1 MTTAQ
6 AVGAVSREAAEW
18 YAIDWPAINRNVRR
32 LQVRIV
38 QATKASRWGRV
49 RALQRLLTH
58 SYSGKVLAVRRV
70 RENNGKKTP
79 GVDQEIWDTPEK
91 KTQAV
96 HALKRRGYQS
106 QPLRRVYIPKSDG
119 KTMRPLGIPT
129 MKDRAQQALYLLA
142 LAPVVETTADKNSY
156 GFRQQRSC
164 ADAMEQCFKALRSA
178 NTQWIL
184 EGDIKSFFDKISHD
198 WLLAHVPID
207 QVILQKWLKSGY
219 MEKHVLHETTDGTP
233 QGGIISPAL
242 ANCALDGLERLLRK
256 NYPAGKRLKS
266 LGGEKPCV
274 NLVRYADDFV
284 ITSKSKELLA
294 GEIKPLVEHFL
305 QERGLELS
313 PKKTVITHVEH
324 GFDFLGQNVRR
335 YPNGKLL
342 IKPSKKNVKT
352 FLEDIRRTIK
362 AAHGMSAADLID
374 QLNPKIR
381 GWANYHRHVVSKRTF
396 RRVDLMIFSSLWRW
410 ARRRHPNKSPRWVKP
425 KYFERR
431 RDRDWSFFGETCDDE
446 GRSNKVWLY
455 YAKSI
460 PIKRHVKV
468 KGEANPYDPTDETYF
483 EEREGAHM
491 LETFRGTRTLRY
503 LWYEQRGLCT
513 LCNTK
518 ITRITGWRLHYGV
531 PRAMGGSTAASNR
544 VLLHPE
550 CMTGFIVSVFPFR
563 NRVSS
568 KEAFEGLEL
577 GERKLS
583 RPVLRGPGGRKVA
596 GLPGIQL
603 SRPNA
608 KRKREI

>member
-1 MTTAQ
+1 MVLHTRELDESAHEAKQMTTAQ

-18 YAIDWPAINRNVRR
+18 YAIDWQAINRNVRR

-49 RALQRLLTH
+49 RALPRLLTH

-70 RENNGKKTP
+70 TENNGKKTP

-96 HALKRRGYQS
+96 HALKRRGYRS

-164 ADAMEQCFKALRSA
+164 ADAIEQCFRALRSA

-184 EGDIKSFFDKISHD
+184 EGDIKSCFDKISHD

-207 QVILQKWLKSGY
+207 RVILQKWLKSGY
-219 MEKHVLHETTDGTP
+219 MEKHVLHKATDGTP

-242 ANCALDGLERLLRK
+242 ANCELDGLERLLREK
-256 NYPAGKRLKS
+256 YPAGKRLKS

-284 ITSKSKELLA
+284 ITSKSKELLE

-335 YPNGKLL
+335 YLNGKLL

-352 FLEDIRRTIK
+352 FLDGIRRTIK
-362 AAHGMSAADLID
+362 AALGMSAADLIKE
-374 QLNPKIR
+374 LNPQLR

-396 RRVDLMIFSSLWRW
+396 NHVDYVIFHCLWRW
-410 ARRRHPNKSPRWVKP
+410 ARRRHPNKNPSWLKS
-425 KYFERR
+425 KYFERYR
-431 RDRDWSFFGETCDDE
+431 GRDWNFFEETCDHE
-446 GRSNKVWLY
+446 GTPNKVWLL
-455 YAKSI
+455 SI
-460 PIKRHVKV
+460 SRTPIKRHVKG
-468 KGEANPYDPTDETYF
+468 KSEANPYDPVYETYF
-483 EEREGAHM
+483 EKREGDHM
-491 LETFRGTRTLRY
+491 SETFRGTRTLRF
-503 LWYEQRGLCT
+503 LWHEQAGLCT
-513 LCNTK
+513 ECNER
-518 ITRITGWRLHYGV
+518 ITRITGWRLHYCV
-531 PRAMGGSTAASNR
+531 PRVLGGATSAENR

-550 CMTGFIVSVFPFR
+550 CHDKVHRQHISI
-563 NRVSS
+563 S
-568 KEAFEGLEL
+568 KPRLP
-577 GERKLS
+577 ERGV
-583 RPVLRGPGGRKVA
+583 RRA
-596 GLPGIQL
+596 
-603 SRPNA
+603 
-608 KRKREI
+608 

>member
-1 MTTAQ
+1 
-6 AVGAVSREAAEW
+6 
-18 YAIDWPAINRNVRR
+18 
-32 LQVRIV
+32 
-38 QATKASRWGRV
+38 
-49 RALQRLLTH
+49 
-58 SYSGKVLAVRRV
+58 
-70 RENNGKKTP
+70 
-79 GVDQEIWDTPEK
+79 
-91 KTQAV
+91 
-96 HALKRRGYQS
+96 
-106 QPLRRVYIPKSDG
+106 
-119 KTMRPLGIPT
+119 MRPLGIPT

-164 ADAMEQCFKALRSA
+164 ADAIEQCFKALRSA

-184 EGDIKSFFDKISHD
+184 EGDIKSCFDKISHD

-207 QVILQKWLKSGY
+207 RVILQKWLKSGY
-219 MEKHVLHETTDGTP
+219 MEKHVLHDTTDGTP

-242 ANCALDGLERLLRK
+242 ANCALDGLERLLRE

-284 ITSKSKELLA
+284 ITSKSKELLE

-352 FLEDIRRTIK
+352 FLDGIRRTIK
-362 AAHGMSAADLID
+362 AAHGVSAADLID

-396 RRVDLMIFSSLWRW
+396 RRVDLMIFSGLWRW
-410 ARRRHPNKSPRWVKP
+410 ARRRHPNKSTRWIKP
-425 KYFERR
+425 KYFDRR
-431 RDRDWSFFGETCDDE
+431 GNRDWSFFGETCDDE
-446 GRSNKVWLY
+446 GRPNKVWLY
-455 YAKSI
+455 HAMST

-468 KGEANPYDPTDETYF
+468 KGEANPYDPTYETYF

-518 ITRITGWRLHYGV
+518 ITRITGWRLHYCV

-550 CMTGFIVSVFPFR
+550 CHDRVHRQRLPVFETASPLKR
-563 NRVSS
+563 RS
-568 KEAFEGLEL
+568 KGLSWVK
-577 GERKLS
+577 GNFH
-583 RPVLRGPGGRKVA
+583 A
-596 GLPGIQL
+596 QF
-603 SRPNA
+603 
-608 KRKREI
+608 

>member
-6 AVGAVSREAAEW
+6 AVGAVSDEAAEW
-18 YAIDWPAINRNVRR
+18 YAINWQTINRNVRR

-38 QATKASRWGRV
+38 QATKESRWGKV

-70 RENNGKKTP
+70 TENDGKKTP

-142 LAPVVETTADKNSY
+142 LVPVVETTADKNSY

-164 ADAMEQCFKALRSA
+164 ADAIKQCFLALRSA

-184 EGDIKSFFDKISHD
+184 EGDIKSCFDKISHD
-198 WLLAHVPID
+198 WLLAHVPLD
-207 QVILQKWLKSGY
+207 RVILQKWLKSGY

-242 ANCALDGLERLLRK
+242 ANCALDGLERLLREK
-256 NYPAGKRLKS
+256 YPAGKRLKS
-266 LGGEKPCV
+266 LGGGKPCV

-294 GEIKPLVEHFL
+294 GEIKPLVEQFL

-313 PKKTVITHVEH
+313 PTKTVITHVEK

-352 FLEDIRRTIK
+352 FLGGIRQAIK
-362 AAHGMSAADLID
+362 AALGMSAADLID

-396 RRVDLMIFSSLWRW
+396 GRVDHALFSSLWQW
-410 ARRRHPNKSPRWVKP
+410 ARRRHPNKNPRWFKS

-431 RDRDWSFFGETCDDE
+431 GDRDWSFFGESCDDE
-446 GRSNKVWLY
+446 GRPKKVWLFH
-455 YAKSI
+455 AKST

-468 KGEANPYDPTDETYF
+468 KGEANPYDPTYETYF

-513 LCNTK
+513 QCNTK
-518 ITRITGWRLHYGV
+518 ITRITGWRLHYCV
-531 PRAMGGSTAASNR
+531 PRVKGGSTGATNC

-550 CMTGFIVSVFPFR
+550 CHDRVHRLHLFVS
-563 NRVSS
+563 
-568 KEAFEGLEL
+568 K
-577 GERKLS
+577 S
-583 RPVLRGPGGRKVA
+583 R
-596 GLPGIQL
+596 LP
-603 SRPNA
+603 
-608 KRKREI
+608 

>member
-18 YAIDWPAINRNVRR
+18 YAIDWQAINRNVRR

-38 QATKASRWGRV
+38 QATKEGRWGKV
-49 RALQRLLTH
+49 RALQHLLTH

-70 RENNGKKTP
+70 TENDGKKTP
-79 GVDQEIWDTPEK
+79 GVDQEMWDTPEK

-96 HALKRRGYQS
+96 QALKRRGYQS

-164 ADAMEQCFKALRSA
+164 ADAMVQCFLALRSA

-184 EGDIKSFFDKISHD
+184 EGDIKSCFDKISHD
-198 WLLAHVPID
+198 WLLAHVPMD
-207 QVILQKWLKSGY
+207 RVILQKWLKSGY
-219 MEKHVLHETTDGTP
+219 MEKHVLHDTTDGTP

-242 ANCALDGLERLLRK
+242 ANGALDGLERLLQEK
-256 NYPAGKRLKS
+256 YPAGRRLKS

-284 ITSKSKELLA
+284 ITSKSKELLE
-294 GEIKPLVEHFL
+294 GEIKPLVEQFL

-313 PKKTVITHVEH
+313 PTKTVITHVEH

-342 IKPSKKNVKT
+342 IKPSKKNVGT
-352 FLEDIRRTIK
+352 FLDAIRRIIK
-362 AAHGMSAADLID
+362 DAHGVSAADLID

-396 RRVDLMIFSSLWRW
+396 GRVDHTLFSSLWQW
-410 ARRRHPNKSPRWVKP
+410 ARRRHPNKSPRWFKP
-425 KYFERR
+425 KYFDRR
-431 RDRDWSFFGETCDDE
+431 GNRDWSFFGEPCDDE
-446 GRSNKVWLY
+446 GRPNKVWLY
-455 YAKSI
+455 YAKST

-468 KGEANPYDPTDETYF
+468 KGEANPYDPTYETYF

-503 LWYEQRGLCT
+503 LWHEQRGLCT
-513 LCNTK
+513 QCNTK
-518 ITRITGWRLHYGV
+518 ITRITGWRLHYCV
-531 PRAMGGSTAASNR
+531 PRVKGGSTGAMNC

-550 CMTGFIVSVFPFR
+550 CHDRVHRQRLPVSKPR
-563 NRVSS
+563 
-568 KEAFEGLEL
+568 LL
-577 GERKLS
+577 Y
-583 RPVLRGPGGRKVA
+583 RGVRRA
-596 GLPGIQL
+596 
-603 SRPNA
+603 
-608 KRKREI
+608 